1 MACDRHT
8 ETRPEPQPRDGPVG
22 ACIVHEDRRDDL
34 CVTDTG
40 NRIGLRTLTYP
51 CRTCQC
57 LWHRTYLQAW
67 DATWMSPTTPKQEPG
82 RAKRCGRVR
91 TCVGCSNP
99 PGSSNSSLLSSDP
112 QIAPQILRLLL
123 RSSDCS
129 SDPQIAPRVLRL
141 LLRSSDCSS
150 DPQIAPQTLRL
161 PNRSLCVP
169 QRFRYCQRWG

>member
-1 MACDRHT
+1 M
-8 ETRPEPQPRDGPVG
+8 
-22 ACIVHEDRRDDL
+22 
-34 CVTDTG
+34 TDTG
-40 NRIGLRTLTYP
+40 HRIGLGTLTYP

-129 SDPQIAPRVLRL
+129 SDSQITQPF
-141 LLRSSDCSS
+141 
-150 DPQIAPQTLRL
+150 TLRPSKVPL
-161 PNRSLCVP
+161 LSTLGLTSIPPPAISATHSSCGSGSRLRREVVLFRAERRRSLAPSTCGSSSSS
-169 QRFRYCQRWG
+169 RGRGKA